1 MNQMRV
7 RIDKSR
13 QDNPASDV
21 QRLSRPRCGQG
32 LYLGA
37 CTYGDDAAVVGGLAL
52 LEGRGVRDGKA
63 LFRVAVR
70 APVA

>member
-21 QRLSRPRCGQG
+21 QRLSRPRFGQRF
-32 LYLGA
+32 YLGA
-37 CTYGDDAAVVGGLAL
+37 CTYGDEAAAANQKRSV
-52 LEGRGVRDGKA
+52 LEESETG
-63 LFRVAVR
+63 
-70 APVA
+70 

>member
-37 CTYGDDAAVVGGLAL
+37 CTYGDDAAVANQKRSVF
-52 LEGRGVRDGKA
+52 EESETGKRFSA
-63 LFRVAVR
+63 SRS
-70 APVA
+70 APP